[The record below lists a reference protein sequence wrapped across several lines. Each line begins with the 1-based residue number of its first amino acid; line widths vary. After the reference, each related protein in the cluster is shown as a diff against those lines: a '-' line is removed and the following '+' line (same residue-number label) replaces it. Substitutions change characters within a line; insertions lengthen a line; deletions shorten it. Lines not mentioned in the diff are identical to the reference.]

1 MKITFLGTSAM
12 VPTKERNHPSIL
24 INYDRENILIDCGEN
39 TQRQL
44 KFINFSPNKITKLLI
59 SHWHGDHILGIPGLI
74 QTLGANNYEKTLEIY
89 GPKNSKNFM
98 KKIINSFLLENKIK
112 YKVHEV
118 NGKFFENENF
128 YLEATYLN
136 HSAPCLSFS
145 LIEKPKRKMNL
156 TYLKKFKLT
165 KHPLLGELQKG
176 KDIIYLNKK
185 IKVKDATFI
194 VKGKK
199 ITYLSDTLFHPSC
212 IKAAKNS
219 DLLIS
224 EATFAND
231 FKEKAKEYSHL
242 TAEQAAQIA
251 KKAKAKQLILTHFS
265 QRYKTTEELEK
276 EAKKIF
282 KNTIAAKDFTT
293 INL

>member
-24 INYDRENILIDCGEN
+24 INYDKENILLDCGEN

-44 KFINFSPNKITKLLI
+44 KFINFSPNKITRLLI

-89 GPKNSKNFM
+89 GPKNSKLFM

-118 NGKFFENENF
+118 KGKFFENDDF
-128 YLEATYLN
+128 YLEATYLK

-145 LIEKPKRKMNL
+145 LIEKNKRKMNL
-156 TYLKKFKLT
+156 SYLKKFNLT
-165 KHPLLGELQKG
+165 RDPLLGELQKG
-176 KDIIYLNKK
+176 KDIVYNNKK
-185 IKVKDATFI
+185 IKAKNATFLI
-194 VKGKK
+194 KGKK
-199 ITYLSDTLFHPSC
+199 ITYISDTLFNNSC
-212 IKAAKNS
+212 INAAKNA
-219 DLLIS
+219 DILIS

-242 TAEQAAQIA
+242 TAAQSALIA
-251 KKAKAKQLILTHFS
+251 KKAKVKQLILTHFS
-265 QRYKTTEELEK
+265 QRYKNIEQLEK

-282 KNTIAAKDFTT
+282 KNTIMAKDFMQ
-293 INL
+293 IEI

>member
-1 MKITFLGTSAM
+1 MKITFLGTAAM
-12 VPTKERNHPSIL
+12 VPTKERNHPGIL

-39 TQRQL
+39 IQRQL
-44 KFINFSPNKITKLLI
+44 KFINFSPNKITRLLI

-89 GPKNSKNFM
+89 GPIRSKLFIKRM
-98 KKIINSFLLENKIK
+98 INSFLLKNKIK

-118 NGKFFENENF
+118 KGKFFENEDF
-128 YLEATYLN
+128 YLEATYLK

-145 LIEKPKRKMNL
+145 LIEKPKRRMNL
-156 TYLKKFKLT
+156 NYLKKFNLT

-176 KDIIYLNKK
+176 KDIVYNNKK
-185 IKVKDATFI
+185 IKAKEATFLI
-194 VKGKK
+194 KGKK
-199 ITYLSDTLFHPSC
+199 ITYLSDTVLDNSC

-231 FKEKAKEYSHL
+231 FKEKAREYSHL
-242 TAEQAAQIA
+242 TAEQAALIA
-251 KKAKAKQLILTHFS
+251 KKSKSKKLILTHFS
-265 QRYKTTEELEK
+265 QRYKSVEVLEK
-276 EAKKIF
+276 EARKIF
-282 KNTIAAKDFTT
+282 KNTIAAKDFMV